1 MTLHVGSRRAMRK
14 TLRQI
19 FAALD
24 AGAPLSI
31 VGGSEWRKAL
41 RQVEYRRSTNGPADA
56 GEGR

>member
-1 MTLHVGSRRAMRK
+1 MALRVGSRRAMRK
-14 TLRQI
+14 TLRRV

-31 VGGSEWRKAL
+31 VGGLGWRKQL
-41 RQVEYRRSTNGPADA
+41 RFEARRNTDVPADA